1 MQLGR
6 KLAYYIFAI
15 IMLMTV
21 YDSFENYRING
32 DDFARDPKAMYEIY
46 DELPIPDNTD
56 EIEKKEF
63 IKKRYSLSLYVYY
76 RTNLSDT
83 EIRQFYSEKL
93 SDKGWQQIEDQGGK
107 GIAFKKGR
115 WEISIHSELDKYYV
129 HIYKFYTH

>member
-1 MQLGR
+1 MYLFFVG
-6 KLAYYIFAI
+6 
-15 IMLMTV
+15 MLLSV

-32 DDFARDPKAMYEIY
+32 DDFARDPKVMYEIY
-46 DELPIPDNTD
+46 DELPILDNTD

-76 RTNLSDT
+76 RTSLSDT

-129 HIYKFYTH
+129 DIYKFYTH

>member
-1 MQLGR
+1 MVR
-6 KLAYYIFAI
+6 KIVMYLLFVG
-15 IMLMTV
+15 MLLSV

-32 DDFARDPKAMYEIY
+32 DDFARDPKVMYEIY

-129 HIYKFYTH
+129 DIYKFYTH

>member
-1 MQLGR
+1 MYLLFVG
-6 KLAYYIFAI
+6 
-15 IMLMTV
+15 MLLSV

-32 DDFARDPKAMYEIY
+32 DDFARDPKVMYEIY

-76 RTNLSDT
+76 RTSLSDT

-107 GIAFKKGR
+107 GIAFKKGI

-129 HIYKFYTH
+129 DIYKFYTH

>member
-1 MQLGR
+1 MVR
-6 KLAYYIFAI
+6 KIVMYLLFVG
-15 IMLMTV
+15 MLLSV

-32 DDFARDPKAMYEIY
+32 DDFARDPKVMYEIY
-46 DELPIPDNTD
+46 DELPILDNTD

-76 RTNLSDT
+76 RTSLSDT

-129 HIYKFYTH
+129 DIYKFYTH

>member
-1 MQLGR
+1 MYLLFVG
-6 KLAYYIFAI
+6 
-15 IMLMTV
+15 MLLSV

-32 DDFARDPKAMYEIY
+32 DDFARDPKVMYEIY

-76 RTNLSDT
+76 RTSLSDT

-129 HIYKFYTH
+129 DIYKFYTH

>member
-1 MQLGR
+1 VVR
-6 KLAYYIFAI
+6 KIVMYLLFVG
-15 IMLMTV
+15 MLLSV

-32 DDFARDPKAMYEIY
+32 DDFARDPKVMYEIY
-46 DELPIPDNTD
+46 DELPILDNTD

-76 RTNLSDT
+76 RTSLSDT

-129 HIYKFYTH
+129 DIYKFYTH